1 MIQDATGKFSS
12 RSPLPDRNS
21 LAEVIEGW
29 STIVWT
35 GRLFWPARARVGG
48 ARRGPHIGEY
58 GRKTNPVTRSLP
70 PGGSGPE
77 NGGPGPAFVGQR
89 PSLLVVVLQDLV

>member
-35 GRLFWPARARVGG
+35 GRAFSLAPARAGDAAAAPIWGTTAAKRILSLDVC
-48 ARRGPHIGEY
+48 
-58 GRKTNPVTRSLP
+58 PVRIRS
-70 PGGSGPE
+70 E
-77 NGGPGPAFVGQR
+77 KAAPGPPFVGHW